1 MPDRLMCCFI
11 HLINYSR
18 VLPKKEQDLFKE
30 LVDFYERKQYKKGV
44 KSADTILKK
53 FPNHGETQAMKG
65 LILNAME
72 KKEEAYELV
81 KSGIKND
88 IRSHVCWHVFGLL
101 YRSDRNYKEAIKCYL
116 NALRIDPENQ
126 QILRDISWLQVQLMD
141 LAGFVESRRKLLV
154 LKPNNKQH
162 WISFAIAN
170 YLSKNY
176 ESANDILVKFFESS
190 TEEKV
195 KYEHSE
201 LILFQN
207 KCLECEGKVDA
218 ALEHLQKND
227 ADIIDK
233 YAASIKNAELL
244 TLAGKFDDALDMW
257 IDLISTHPHNY
268 RLHAG
273 AQTAA
278 LGLSAD
284 VAREMFALT
293 RLDLPCTVLEL
304 TTAQKERLA
313 ALYNITSSGAV
324 ETKTIPGSKTVNK
337 IILSL
342 QLTDAAFEA
351 ALDKYMR
358 KMLQEGVPSLCHDV
372 CALMMKPD
380 DASPSRKIFVKDPA
394 DFRENAVCKTAL
406 ALVSG
411 YISNLKGKGSFDS
424 DSTSVADVPTS
435 LLWSLFLRSHLLEM
449 CGRPIEALAD
459 IDECIAHTP
468 TALDMLVKKARILK
482 KLGDLNGA
490 SKLVNECR
498 LLDLQDRYLN
508 NKTTKYMLRADQ
520 VAEAMT
526 TIELFTKHDG
536 GDPQYT
542 LFELQCIWYE
552 LEMGESYA
560 RQGRTGLAL
569 KKFYAVEKHFL
580 DFIEDKFD
588 FHSYCLRKG
597 TLRAYLDLVESME
610 SMFCHRN
617 FQRATRGAL
626 KLLLGILDPE
636 APEENADASAATASS
651 VESQELSVAD
661 KKKQR
666 KEQKKKEEAAAAAE
680 EAKKAEAKKNPNA
693 QVVVPKDDD
702 PNGEKLLQLDPLVE
716 ALRWANVISRYPNS
730 EPDTQELACA
740 VYLKKGKYSLALRA
754 LSCGLKINPF
764 HAGLQ
769 LQLLRAS
776 RAIEGKEQG
785 APAVNPSVEAIVKA
799 ELSRLT
805 GGKTSSEFC
814 AVYLASPL
822 SRSSLLHRV
831 AAARMVLV
839 ERGSTEGAV
848 GEALAFLADPTDASR
863 FAWLHGKGVSAK
875 TVGAV
880 HKVGVIIFTLIRHCD
895 HNSFSS
901 KCSSCPRIS
910 RSPLRPRNLRPSVL
924 SFSLI

>member
-1 MPDRLMCCFI
+1 
-11 HLINYSR
+11 
-18 VLPKKEQDLFKE
+18 
-30 LVDFYERKQYKKGV
+30 
-44 KSADTILKK
+44 LKK

-170 YLSKNY
+170 YLSKNF
-176 ESANDILVKFFESS
+176 ESANEILLKFQESS

-195 KYEHSE
+195 RYEHSE
-201 LILFQN
+201 LLLFQN
-207 KCLECEGKVDA
+207 KCLEADGKVDA
-218 ALEHLQKND
+218 ALEHLKKSEE
-227 ADIIDK
+227 DIIDK
-233 YAASIKNAELL
+233 LAASVKTAELL
-244 TLAGKFDDALDMW
+244 TLAGRFEEALAQW
-257 IDLISTHPHNY
+257 IDLIVAQPHNY

-278 LGLSAD
+278 LGLPAD
-284 VAREMFALT
+284 VAREMLSLK
-293 RLDLPCTVLEL
+293 RLDLPCTVLDL
-304 TTAQKERLA
+304 TAAQKERLA
-313 ALYNITSSGAV
+313 ALYNVTPSAS
-324 ETKTIPGSKTVNK
+324 EMKTIPASKTVNK
-337 IILSL
+337 IVLTL
-342 QLTDAAFEA
+342 QPTETAFEE

-358 KMLQEGVPSLCHDV
+358 KILQEGVPSLCHDV
-372 CALMMKPD
+372 CALMMKSD

-394 DFRENAVCKTAL
+394 DFRDNAVCKVAL
-406 ALVSG
+406 KLVSG
-411 YISNLKGKGSFDS
+411 YITNLKEKGSFES
-424 DSTSVADVPTS
+424 DSAAVADVPTS

-468 TALDMLVKKARILK
+468 TALDMLVKKGRILK
-482 KLGDLNGA
+482 KLGDIKGA
-490 SKLVNECR
+490 AKIVNQCR
-498 LLDLQDRYLN
+498 QLDLQDRYLN
-508 NKTTKYMLRADQ
+508 NKTTKYLLRADQ
-520 VAEAMT
+520 VPEAMT
-526 TIELFTKHDG
+526 TIEMFTKHDG

-560 RQGRTGLAL
+560 RLGRNGLAL

-588 FHSYCLRKG
+588 FHSYCIRKG
-597 TLRAYLDLVESME
+597 TLRAYLDMVESMQ
-610 SMFCHRN
+610 SIFCHRN
-617 FQRATRGAL
+617 FQRAARGAL
-626 KLLLGILDPE
+626 KIFLGILEPE
-636 APEENADASAATASS
+636 TPETNANGGAAATA
-651 VESQELSVAD
+651 VAEATQELSAAD

-693 QVVVPKDDD
+693 QAAIGAPKDED
-702 PNGEKLLQLDPLVE
+702 PNGDKLLLLDPLVE
-716 ALRWANVISRYPNS
+716 ALRWANTISRFPTS
-730 EPDTQELACA
+730 EPDTQELVCA

-754 LSCGLKINPF
+754 LSCGLKVDPF

-769 LQLLRAS
+769 LQLFRAA
-776 RAIEGKEQG
+776 RAIEGKEEG
-785 APAVNPSVEAIVKA
+785 APSVNAAVEVVVKA
-799 ELSRLT
+799 ELARLT
-805 GGKTSSEFC
+805 GGRFSSEFS
-814 AVYLASPL
+814 ASHLSSALA
-822 SRSSLLHRV
+822 RSSLQHRMI
-831 AAARMVLV
+831 AARMTLI
-839 ERGSTEGAV
+839 EKGA
-848 GEALAFLADPTDASR
+848 EAGVSDALSFIASPGDADR
-863 FAWLHGKGVSAK
+863 FAWLKNSKGVSAK

-880 HKVGVIIFTLIRHCD
+880 HKVPRIFIVFLYYLSSDIYY
-895 HNSFSS
+895 NLLSSFRKTSRTKMLPRSS
-901 KCSSCPRIS
+901 RPSASSCFPT
-910 RSPLRPRNLRPSVL
+910 
-924 SFSLI
+924 